1 MKMIYVTDSLNGIK
15 VAINTQHVVAV
26 FKLTDGEFIN
36 KTNVKLIDGNIIVAE
51 EDYEI
56 VAMIN
61 G

>member
-26 FKLTDGEFIN
+26 FKMTDGEFIN